1 MTRAR
6 IFAAL
11 LLGCAAA
18 FAIFARWPGLD
29 LWATGLFHD
38 PVTGFTAA
46 DDGVPN
52 TLRLVVWRLSEGLLA
67 AALAALAVG
76 LWTGADVLAVPR
88 RVWAYVVLLYILGPG
103 LLVDAIL
110 KPIWGRAR
118 PADVAEFGGA
128 LRFTPPHV
136 MSGECAR
143 NCSFTAGEVAG
154 VVALAVSV
162 MVILASLRPGVSA
175 LVWRSSLAAM
185 ILLSL
190 FVAYQRI
197 AGGRHFLSDAI
208 FSTLFV
214 GIVAL
219 VLHAALFRRRAP

>member
-1 MTRAR
+1 MTQARAL
-6 IFAAL
+6 AVLVLCCAL
-11 LLGCAAA
+11 A
-18 FAIFARWPGLD
+18 FMVFARWPGLD
-29 LWATGLFHD
+29 IWVTSFFHD
-38 PVTGFTAA
+38 PESGFTAV
-46 DDGVPN
+46 DEGVPN
-52 TLRLVVWRLSEGLLA
+52 ILRLVIWRLSEVVLA

-76 LWTGADVLAVPR
+76 VWTGTDVLAVPR
-88 RVWAYVVLLYILGPG
+88 RVWAYVVLLYVLGPG

-110 KPIWGRAR
+110 KPLWGRAR
-118 PADVAEFGGA
+118 PADVVEFGGA

-136 MSGECAR
+136 ISGECLR

-162 MVILASLRPGVSA
+162 MMILVSLRPGGSA
-175 LVWRSSLAAM
+175 LILRASLA
-185 ILLSL
+185 ILLLLSL

-208 FSTLFV
+208 FSSLFV

-219 VLHAALFRRRAP
+219 VLHAGLFRRRAT